1 MSTWQDL
8 KNNPR
13 LMEIYKKRIEIIRL
27 IHEFFWSGDFKE
39 VETPIVVRY
48 PGQEPYLNP
57 IPVLF
62 HDSYGKEN
70 KFYLQ
75 TSPEFAMKKLLAVG
89 YDKIFQICKCFRD
102 YESFGGLHNTE
113 FTMIEWYEAYAD
125 YQRIMDVTE
134 GLFKHLAQKIY
145 GKTQMAVDDRTV
157 EIDTKWPRVCMT
169 ELLSKKLRL
178 E

>member
-13 LMEIYKKRIEIIRL
+13 LAGIYQSRIEIVRL
-27 IHEFFWSGDFKE
+27 IRKFFWLRGFKE
-39 VETPIVVRY
+39 TETPIAVRY

-62 HDSYGKEN
+62 HDSYGKEE

-89 YDKIFQICKCFRD
+89 FDKIFQICKCFRD

-113 FTMIEWYEAYAD
+113 FSMIEWYRSPGELTE
-125 YQRIMDVTE
+125 IMNDVE
-134 GLFKHLAQKIY
+134 DLFKFVAEK
-145 GKTQMAVDDRTV
+145 
-157 EIDTKWPRVCMT
+157 
-169 ELLSKKLRL
+169 
-178 E
+178 